1 MSALWNPWHGCCKL
15 SDGCKNCYV
24 YRIDASHEKNAS
36 EVKKN
41 VTTFNEPIKKNRS
54 GEYKHPSGTFFYT
67 CFSSD
72 FFLEDADAWRG
83 EAWRMMKE
91 RSDCHFMFITKRID
105 RFESCIP
112 EDWGNGYDNVS
123 IAVTTENQKMADYR
137 LPIYMSLPIKH
148 KSIICEPL
156 LGAMDI
162 SKYLTVEIESVSVGG
177 ESGAESR
184 ACDYAW
190 VLDIRR
196 QCVEANVN
204 FEYHQTGARLIKDR
218 KLYHIPRDKQH
229 EQAEKAGIDFS
240 RR

>member
-1 MSALWNPWHGCCKL
+1 MSALWNPWHGCHKL
-15 SDGCKNCYV
+15 SAGCKNCYV
-24 YRIDASHEKNAS
+24 YRIDTSHEKNAS

-41 VTTFNEPIKKNRS
+41 ITTFNEPIKKNRS

-91 RSDCHFMFITKRID
+91 RSDCHFLFITKRID
-105 RFESCIP
+105 RFRACIP

-137 LPIYMSLPIKH
+137 LPIYLSLPIKH

-156 LGAMDI
+156 LEVIDI
-162 SKYLTVEIESVSVGG
+162 SKYLTAEIESVSVGG
-177 ESGAESR
+177 ESGAEAR
-184 ACDYAW
+184 VCDYAW

-196 QCVEANVN
+196 QCVEANVS
-204 FEYHQTGARLIKDR
+204 FEYHQTGARLIKDG

-229 EQAEKAGIDFS
+229 EQAEKARIDFS

>member
-1 MSALWNPWHGCCKL
+1 MSALWNPWHGCRKF

-24 YRIDASHEKNAS
+24 YRIDASYEKNAS

-41 VTTFNEPIKKNRS
+41 VTTFNEPIKKNRN
-54 GEYKHPSGTFFYT
+54 GEYKHPSGMFFYT

-105 RFESCIP
+105 RLEECIP
-112 EDWGNGYDNVS
+112 EDWGDGYDNVS

-137 LPIYMSLPIKH
+137 LPIYLSLPIKH
-148 KSIICEPL
+148 KSIVCEPL

-162 SKYLTVEIESVSVGG
+162 SKYLTAEIESVSVGG
-177 ESGAESR
+177 ESGAEAR

-196 QCVEANVN
+196 QCVEANVS
-204 FEYHQTGARLIKDR
+204 FEYHQTGAKLLKDG
-218 KLYHIPRDKQH
+218 KLYHISRDKQH
-229 EQAEKAGIDFS
+229 EQAKKAGIDFS

>member
-83 EAWRMMKE
+83 EAWRILCDILIGG
-91 RSDCHFMFITKRID
+91 SDIYKAEMLFSAVYSSHHNTVIVACHK
-105 RFESCIP
+105 
-112 EDWGNGYDNVS
+112 
-123 IAVTTENQKMADYR
+123 AVCFK
-137 LPIYMSLPIKH
+137 L
-148 KSIICEPL
+148 
-156 LGAMDI
+156 
-162 SKYLTVEIESVSVGG
+162 
-177 ESGAESR
+177 
-184 ACDYAW
+184 
-190 VLDIRR
+190 
-196 QCVEANVN
+196 VN
-204 FEYHQTGARLIKDR
+204 
-218 KLYHIPRDKQH
+218 
-229 EQAEKAGIDFS
+229 
-240 RR
+240 

>member
-41 VTTFNEPIKKNRS
+41 VTTFNEPIKKSRS

-105 RFESCIP
+105 RFRACIP

-162 SKYLTVEIESVSVGG
+162 SKYLTAEIELVSVGG
-177 ESGAESR
+177 ESGAQAR

-196 QCVEANVN
+196 QCVEANVS

-229 EQAEKAGIDFS
+229 EQAEKAGIEFS